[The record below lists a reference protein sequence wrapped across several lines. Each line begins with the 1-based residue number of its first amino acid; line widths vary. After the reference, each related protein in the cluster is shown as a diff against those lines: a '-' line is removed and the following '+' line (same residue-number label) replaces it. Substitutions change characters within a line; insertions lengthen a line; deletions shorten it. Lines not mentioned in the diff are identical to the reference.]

1 MSDALFS
8 YDVIRSELR
17 SHAEKKKKKKK
28 EKSNK
33 TCCNQNMPAL
43 SLFRW
48 SVELIDIQSFFNCS
62 VQRIRAFLSLNQR
75 ILLSLVS
82 KKYNIFLH
90 TYSAMHSSHKW
101 AHFELE

>member
-17 SHAEKKKKKKK
+17 SHAEK

-43 SLFRW
+43 PLFRW
-48 SVELIDIQSFFNCS
+48 SVELIDIQSFLNCS

-90 TYSAMHSSHKW
+90 TYSAMHSSRKW